1 MRDATAGDP
10 ISGLKWTHK
19 SLRTLVGELR
29 RQGYRISA
37 PSIARLLRESG
48 YALRVNRKKLAGKQA
63 AGRDQQFLY
72 LAQQRAEFLQQKRPV
87 ISVDTK
93 KKELIGRFKRTGKQW
108 RPTRHEVLIYDFRS
122 DAIGIAIPY
131 GIYDVG
137 RNQGYLVVGTSHD
150 TPEFAVAAIRWWWIY
165 VGRQAYRDQ
174 TALLIEADC
183 GGSNGNRCWAWK
195 ARLQDL
201 ADEFGLTITVTHY
214 PTGASKWN
222 PIEHRCFNLI
232 SGNLAGQPLDSYET
246 LLKHIRTTKS
256 ATGFRCHARLDKKD
270 YATGVKISPKEMAS
284 LRIVKHDVFPH
295 WNYTIYP
302 RPKP

>member
-1 MRDATAGDP
+1 MR
-10 ISGLKWTHK
+10 
-19 SLRTLVGELR
+19 
-29 RQGYRISA
+29 
-37 PSIARLLRESG
+37 RESG

-63 AGRDQQFLY
+63 AGRARQFLY
-72 LAQQRAEFLQQKRPV
+72 LAQQRAVGQHKRPV
-87 ISVDTK
+87 SSVDTK
-93 KKELIGRFKRTGKQW
+93 KKELIGCFKQAGKQW
-108 RPTRHEVLIYDFRS
+108 RRTPHEVLIYDFRS
-122 DAIGIAIPY
+122 AAVGLAIPY
-131 GIYDVG
+131 GIYAIA
-137 RNQGYLVVGTSHD
+137 RNQGDVVVGVSHD
-150 TPEFAVAAIRWWWIY
+150 TPEFAVAASRLWWMY
-165 VGRQAYRDQ
+165 VGRQAYRGQ

-201 ADEFGLTITVTHY
+201 ADEVGLTITVTDY

-256 ATGFRCHARLDKKD
+256 ATGFRCHARLNKKD
-270 YATGVKISPKEMAS
+270 YATGVKISLAEAAT
-284 LRIVKHDVFPH
+284 LRIEKHDVFPH
-295 WNYTIYP
+295 WNYTIRP